1 MAFPGVLGL
10 LGGEEMRPPCE
21 PFDRA
26 LIAAAGQPT
35 EVNIVPAALAR
46 NGSVSAAM
54 RLARSYFGER
64 LGLSVRQVPLLGRR
78 DASRPKVVEQLHS
91 SPLTYLLGGDPG
103 HLLDSLLAT
112 PAWDAIR
119 SALAGGSALAGSSA
133 GAMVA
138 CETLLLRSP
147 NPSPEARH
155 GRRALALM
163 PGVVL
168 IPHLHKFGERWLEAA
183 RREASGR
190 DILGLDESTGVVYAN
205 GWTVHGPGEAR
216 LWRKGVDPG
225 QVFGEGSRLRWRA
238 PVAATRSATSVGPA
252 RAHS

>member
-1 MAFPGVLGL
+1 
-10 LGGEEMRPPCE
+10 MRPPCE

-26 LIAAAGQPT
+26 LIAAAGRPDV
-35 EVNIVPAALAR
+35 VNVVPAALAR

-54 RLARSYFGER
+54 RLARSYFGKR
-64 LGLSVRQVPLLGRR
+64 LGLGVRQVTLLGRR
-78 DASRPKVVEQLHS
+78 DAARPEVVEQLRS

-103 HLLDSLLAT
+103 HLLDSLLET

-119 SALAGGSALAGSSA
+119 LALGAGGALAGSSA

-147 NPSPEARH
+147 NPRPEARH
-155 GRRALALM
+155 GRPALALM

-168 IPHLHKFGERWLEAA
+168 IPHLHRFGERWLEAA
-183 RREASGR
+183 RREARGR
-190 DILGLDESTGVVYAN
+190 DILGLDESTGVVYAS

-216 LWRKGVDPG
+216 LWRRGVEPAL
-225 QVFGEGSRLRWRA
+225 VLREGARLRWRR
-238 PVAATRSATSVGPA
+238 PSP
-252 RAHS
+252 

>member
-1 MAFPGVLGL
+1 
-10 LGGEEMRPPCE
+10 MRPPCE

-26 LIAAAGQPT
+26 LLAAAGDPA
-35 EVNIVPAALAR
+35 EVHIVPAALAR

-54 RLARSYFGER
+54 RLARSYFGRR
-64 LGLSVRQVPLLGRR
+64 LGLAVQQVPLLGRR
-78 DASRPKVVEQLHS
+78 DASRSEVVDQLRA

-103 HLLDSLLAT
+103 HLLDSLLGT

-119 SALAGGSALAGSSA
+119 IALQRGGALAGSSA

-147 NPSPEARH
+147 DPRPQARH

-168 IPHLHKFGERWLEAA
+168 IPHLHRFGERWLEAA
-183 RREASGR
+183 RREAGGR
-190 DILGLDESTGVVYAN
+190 DIVGLDESTGLVYAG
-205 GWTVHGPGEAR
+205 GWTVHGPGAVK
-216 LWRKGVDPG
+216 LWRKGAEPPRLLRQG
-225 QVFGEGSRLRWRA
+225 ASLRWRA
-238 PVAATRSATSVGPA
+238 PAAGPVPSSGQDRPDA
-252 RAHS
+252 PSSRRV